1 MIKEMIL
8 YWDRNNIIITSKG
21 ARDMRKRR
29 TNKIKLSTI
38 LYIIGAVCIVISL
51 ALIIPD
57 ITISGFTDIFV
68 NMLFMF
74 IVNMKA
80 FAILLI
86 GLSCIIAGIILSG
99 NNK

>member
-86 GLSCIIAGIILSG
+86 GLSCIIVGIILSG

>member
-1 MIKEMIL
+1 
-8 YWDRNNIIITSKG
+8 
-21 ARDMRKRR
+21 MRKRR
-29 TNKIKLSTI
+29 NKIKLSTI

-51 ALIIPD
+51 ALIFPD
-57 ITISGFTDIFV
+57 IAISGFTDIFV

-86 GLSCIIAGIILSG
+86 GLSCIIAGMILSG

>member
-1 MIKEMIL
+1 
-8 YWDRNNIIITSKG
+8 
-21 ARDMRKRR
+21 MRKRR
-29 TNKIKLSTI
+29 NNKIKLSTI

>member
-1 MIKEMIL
+1 
-8 YWDRNNIIITSKG
+8 
-21 ARDMRKRR
+21 MRKRR

-38 LYIIGAVCIVISL
+38 LYIIGAACIVISL

-57 ITISGFTDIFV
+57 IAISGFTDIFV

-86 GLSCIIAGIILSG
+86 GLSCIIVGIILSG

>member
-1 MIKEMIL
+1 
-8 YWDRNNIIITSKG
+8 
-21 ARDMRKRR
+21 MRKRR
-29 TNKIKLSTI
+29 NNKIKPSTI

-57 ITISGFTDIFV
+57 IAISGFTDIFV

-86 GLSCIIAGIILSG
+86 GLSCIIAGIILNG

>member
-1 MIKEMIL
+1 MIL

-38 LYIIGAVCIVISL
+38 LYIIGAACIVISL

-57 ITISGFTDIFV
+57 IAISGFTDIFV

>member
-1 MIKEMIL
+1 
-8 YWDRNNIIITSKG
+8 
-21 ARDMRKRR
+21 MRKRR
-29 TNKIKLSTI
+29 NNKIKLSTI

-51 ALIIPD
+51 ALIFPD
-57 ITISGFTDIFV
+57 IAISRFTDIFV

>member
-1 MIKEMIL
+1 
-8 YWDRNNIIITSKG
+8 
-21 ARDMRKRR
+21 MRKRR
-29 TNKIKLSTI
+29 NNKIKLSTI

-51 ALIIPD
+51 ALIVPD
-57 ITISGFTDIFV
+57 IAISGFTDIFV

-74 IVNMKA
+74 IINMKA

>member
-29 TNKIKLSTI
+29 NKIKLSTI

-51 ALIIPD
+51 ALIVPD
-57 ITISGFTDIFV
+57 IVISGFTDIFV

-86 GLSCIIAGIILSG
+86 GLSCIIAGIILNG

>member
-1 MIKEMIL
+1 MIMAMTL
-8 YWDRNNIIITSKG
+8 YWGKNNIIITSKG

-57 ITISGFTDIFV
+57 IVISGFTDIFV